1 MKVHLC
7 LISTFQEKKKVRVI
21 LSTDL
26 KNEVDDQFAMVQA
39 ILTESF
45 DLKAV
50 IPSHFGTEK
59 SLHSQKDS
67 YAEGMLILEKMGLVG
82 KINMLN
88 GADYA

>member
-1 MKVHLC
+1 MLNFNIPK
-7 LISTFQEKKKVRVI
+7 EKKVRVI

-45 DLKAV
+45 DLKAI

-59 SLHSQKDS
+59 SLQSQKDS
-67 YAEGMLILEKMGLVG
+67 YDEGMLILEKMGLTG
-82 KINMLN
+82 KGFSRDQVTGKL
-88 GADYA
+88 